1 MTGEYRDEPAERLR
15 AVAACSS
22 RLILPR
28 FRSWRQLDA
37 TRVDPSSMRSD
48 SRWLWGRTTNHARRD
63 DHVRED
69 EETKSGREGA
79 CEAKVASV
87 ALSLGLP

>member
-1 MTGEYRDEPAERLR
+1 
-15 AVAACSS
+15 
-22 RLILPR
+22 
-28 FRSWRQLDA
+28 
-37 TRVDPSSMRSD
+37 MRSD